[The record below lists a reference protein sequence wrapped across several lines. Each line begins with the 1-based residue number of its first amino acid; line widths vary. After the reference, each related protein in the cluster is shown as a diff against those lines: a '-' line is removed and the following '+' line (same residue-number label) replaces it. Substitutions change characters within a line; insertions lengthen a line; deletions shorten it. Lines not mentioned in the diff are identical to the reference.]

1 ERERTVNDLP
11 IDDIISISVHA
22 ALAPIKHLFSIH
34 NLDTDLVHE
43 AAVRRARERVRE
55 ELPPHFVHEI
65 ERFNRI
71 ENKARGVLKAFD
83 KGRDRLTW
91 EQWRALE
98 DLEEAVY
105 VRQAE

>member
-1 ERERTVNDLP
+1 VNALP

-22 ALAPIKHLFSIH
+22 ALAPIKQIFSIY
-34 NLDTDLVHE
+34 NLDTDSVHE
-43 AAVRRARERVRE
+43 AAVQRARERVRE
-55 ELPPHFVHEI
+55 ELSPHFVCEI

-83 KGRDRLTW
+83 KERDRLTW

>member
-1 ERERTVNDLP
+1 MNNLP

-22 ALAPIKHLFSIH
+22 ALAPIKQIFTIY
-34 NLDTDLVHE
+34 NLDTDSVHE
-43 AAVRRARERVRE
+43 AAVQRAREKVRE
-55 ELPPHFVHEI
+55 KLSPNFVHEI

-83 KGRDRLTW
+83 KERDRLTL

-105 VRQAE
+105 VRQEE